1 VGGKFEDV
9 LVTSQLTGLV
19 QRFGKFVRR
28 RAVFNLALLARR
40 RNRHTKYIAVTG
52 SSTKTTTCS
61 LLVHILQPYA
71 PTAGHVLSNTMPTIA
86 PFVRTVDES
95 NDFAVIE
102 TGIDGPDR
110 MHHLARLIQPHV
122 GVITMIGLEHRAR
135 MRSTDVVAAEK
146 GILIEQLAPH
156 GIALLNAD
164 DEKTDGIAARAR
176 GKVIT
181 FGQDKPADYRAVAV
195 SADFPERLSL
205 TIKGPEFDI
214 DLQTQL
220 VGKHFWLP
228 VTAAVACACH
238 LGVPA
243 ETIAQQVASFAP
255 PIGRC
260 TVMKLPN
267 NRIVLAD
274 TYKAPQHSLHQAF
287 DMIRSASVVHKRIV
301 LGQLSDATGS
311 STTAYRR
318 AYRLAREAADEVIF
332 VGEHAHRHNASQDDI
347 ANGRIRDFREVRE
360 VADYLRDTAIDGEL
374 ILLKSNTKLHLER
387 AALAQM
393 ETVRCWE
400 SNCGFKTQCSICE
413 FYKNPRQQPNTD
425 QAV

>member
-1 VGGKFEDV
+1 MV
-9 LVTSQLTGLV
+9 SQLADLV

-61 LLVHILQPYA
+61 LLIHILQSHA
-71 PTAGHVLSNTMPTIA
+71 STAGHVLHNTMPTIA
-86 PFVRTVDES
+86 PFLRTVDES
-95 NDFAVIE
+95 KDFAIIE

-110 MHHLARLIQPHV
+110 MLHLARLIQPHV
-122 GVITMIGLEHRAR
+122 GVITMIGLEHRVSLR
-135 MRSTDVVAAEK
+135 NTDTVAAEK
-146 GILIEQLAPH
+146 GFLIEHLAPG

-164 DEKTDGIAARAR
+164 DEKTEGFAARAS

-181 FGQDKPADYRAVAV
+181 FGQDKPADYQAVAV
-195 SADFPERLSL
+195 SADFPECLSL
-205 TIKGPEFDI
+205 TIKGPKFDV
-214 DLQTQL
+214 DVQTQL

-243 ETIAQQVASFAP
+243 ETITRQVASFP
-255 PIGRC
+255 SPLGRC
-260 TVMKLPN
+260 SVMKLPN
-267 NRIVLAD
+267 DRIVIAD
-274 TYKAPQHSLHQAF
+274 TYKAAQHSLHHAF
-287 DMIRSASVVHKRIV
+287 DMIRSASAVHKRIV
-301 LGQLSDATGS
+301 LGQISDATGS
-311 STTAYRR
+311 STTAYRK

-360 VADYLRDTAIDGEL
+360 VADYLRDTAIGGEL
-374 ILLKSNTKLHLER
+374 ILLKSSAKLHLER

-400 SNCGFKTQCSICE
+400 RNCGFKRQCSECE
-413 FYKNPRQQPNTD
+413 FYENPRQQPDVD
-425 QAV
+425 QGV